1 MLTSILR
8 TVVPALWGGFIG
20 WALTLVPALEPLRE
34 QLLAY
39 GDLAAPIIGAVIIG
53 AWYALWRKLE
63 PRLPD
68 WLTRILLGSAQ
79 APVYAKHAIIG
90 EQVLD
95 GEITGWHDAG
105 KPKHSADDDDLDA
118 AKMTD
123 GWTE

>member
-34 QLLAY
+34 QLLTY
-39 GDLAAPIIGAVIIG
+39 GDLAAPIVGAVIIG

-68 WLTRILLGSAQ
+68 WLTRILLGSARAPLYTQQ
-79 APVYAKHAIIG
+79 ATVSR
-90 EQVLD
+90 
-95 GEITGWHDAG
+95 
-105 KPKHSADDDDLDA
+105 PKHSAADTDLDA

-123 GWTE
+123 GWRE